1 MWCSQASLGIG
12 HPATAFWRRGQSAAS
27 LTAALAIM
35 RWMLAGALLLVI
47 AVGTTGPA
55 TAESGSVKRG
65 SYLFAIA
72 GCASC
77 HTDFINKGPLLAGG
91 PALRTPFGVF
101 YGPNIT
107 PDRTHGIGAWSDAD
121 FIRAL
126 REGVRPDG
134 AHLFP
139 TFPYTSF
146 TLITEGD
153 LLDIKAYIFSLPPVA
168 RPSREHDISFPFS
181 WRWLQTFWRWLNFT
195 PGPFKPNPT
204 KDGAWNRGAY
214 IVQALAHCGECH
226 TPRDMTGGLKTAVAF
241 SGTANGP
248 EGQKV
253 PNITRDAETGI
264 GRWSHRQLVAFLRTG
279 FLPNGDVAGSLMA
292 EVIGRGTR
300 KMTDADRDAVATYLE
315 SLPAIP
321 NPAARAIQPGSD

>member
-1 MWCSQASLGIG
+1 
-12 HPATAFWRRGQSAAS
+12 
-27 LTAALAIM
+27 M

-47 AVGTTGPA
+47 AVGIAGPA
-55 TAESGSVKRG
+55 TAESDSVKRG

-107 PDRTHGIGAWSDAD
+107 PDRAYGIGAWSDAD

-139 TFPYTSF
+139 TLPYTSF
-146 TLITEGD
+146 TLITDND
-153 LLDIKAYIFSLPPVA
+153 LLDLKAYIFSLPPVA
-168 RPSREHDISFPFS
+168 QPSREHNISFPFS
-181 WRWLQTFWRWLNFT
+181 WRWLQTFWRWVNFT
-195 PGPFKPNPT
+195 PGPFKPDPT
-204 KDGAWNRGAY
+204 KNGAWNRGAY

-226 TPRDMTGGLKTAVAF
+226 TPRDLTGGLKTAVAF

-253 PNITRDAETGI
+253 PNITRDPETGI
-264 GRWSHRQLVAFLRTG
+264 GRWSHRQLVGFLRTG

-292 EVIGRGTR
+292 EVIGRETR

-315 SLPAIP
+315 SLPPIP
-321 NPAARAIQPGSD
+321 NTAARAIQPGSD

>member
-1 MWCSQASLGIG
+1 MMKDSLIRSR
-12 HPATAFWRRGQSAAS
+12 PRVV
-27 LTAALAIM
+27 ALAAK
-35 RWMLAGALLLVI
+35 RWAITAGMLLGAM
-47 AVGTTGPA
+47 TGIQRVA
-55 TAESGSVKRG
+55 MAEPSSTERG
-65 SYLFAIA
+65 AYLFAVA

-77 HTDFINKGPLLAGG
+77 HTDFAKKGLLLAGG
-91 PALRTPFGVF
+91 SPLKTPFGTF

-107 PDRTHGIGAWSDAD
+107 PDRTYGIGSWSDTD

-126 REGVRPDG
+126 RDGVRPDG

-146 TLITEGD
+146 TLITDDD
-153 LLDIKAYIFSLPPVA
+153 LRDLKAYIFSLPPVA
-168 RPSREHDISFPFS
+168 QPSRPHDITFPFS

-195 PGPFKPNPT
+195 PGPFKPNPARSA
-204 KDGAWNRGAY
+204 AWNRGAY

-226 TPRDMTGGLKTAVAF
+226 TPRNMMGGLETAAF
-241 SGTANGP
+241 SGTTDGP

-253 PNITRDAETGI
+253 PNITTDPETGI
-264 GRWSHRQLVAFLRTG
+264 GRWSHRQITGFLRTG

-292 EVIGRGTR
+292 EVIGRSTK

-315 SLPAIP
+315 SLRPIP
-321 NPAARAIQPGSD
+321 NPSARAAQPGSD